1 MKLKQLLE
9 QLNQLAKER
18 PEALEME
25 VLLYDEIEKTSSNL
39 IEVSILSKMNYH
51 INKIETF
58 IKFTGNKYE

>member
-25 VLLYDEIEKTSSNL
+25 VSIFDEKREEAPL
-39 IEVSILSKMNYH
+39 VSVIDVENDLAGYAVIISIH
-51 INKIETF
+51 
-58 IKFTGNKYE
+58 

>member
-25 VLLYDEIEKTSSNL
+25 VYCEDDNTTLEFPVKSVDIFW
-39 IEVSILSKMNYH
+39 NYH
-51 INKIETF
+51 GNDMINDFEAVRL
-58 IKFTGNKYE
+58 KFAH